1 MSDLVKKLR
10 EGDRWD
16 YSSGDLLSSARIM
29 DDAADR
35 IENLERVL
43 AQARE
48 AITQLVACHD
58 EPSCPA
64 IEIGEHYI
72 AAIDEALK

>member
-1 MSDLVKKLR
+1 MSDLVKRLR
-10 EGDRWD
+10 DDPAWD
-16 YSSGDLLSSARIM
+16 QFRASMLMRQ
-29 DDAADR
+29 AADR
-35 IENLERVL
+35 IERLEAVL
-43 AQARE
+43 VQARE

-72 AAIDEALK
+72 ASIDEALK